1 MIAVDFYVKHIKTN
15 VGVNLNPFNNIH
27 YNIKIYVNLANADKL
42 DLKHLLETFHL
53 KWVIAIKLR
62 SKAASTLY

>member
-1 MIAVDFYVKHIKTN
+1 MIAVDFYVKDIKTN

-53 KWVIAIKLR
+53 K
-62 SKAASTLY
+62 